1 MTCVY
6 FIFQNQTISIS
17 RQSTVIGWRVL
28 CYLFLNSN
36 LVVLLAEAYCSPFS
50 FVHGIEVDF
59 GVLHWMHG
67 GVSAQL
73 HMTSVND
80 RRGVQTFGTKLDF
93 FLPWQLNLTLLYG
106 YKLIIKSSE

>member
-17 RQSTVIGWRVL
+17 KQSTVIGLKVL
-28 CYLFLNSN
+28 CSLFVNLN
-36 LVVLLAEAYCSPFS
+36 LVVLLAEAYCSPFP

-73 HMTSVND
+73 HMTSVKD
-80 RRGVQTFGTKLDF
+80 RRGMQTSGTKFECFSLGS
-93 FLPWQLNLTLLYG
+93 LT
-106 YKLIIKSSE
+106 